1 MTLVDAGKLS
11 LEDPVTKFFP
21 SFRGDG
27 REAITIRHCL
37 THSSGLPDMLAH
49 DEMLRENKAPLTL
62 FRDGALTAPLTFKPG
77 TSYSYSSMGILL
89 CAQIAEKLSG
99 KPFAQFLKETVY
111 DPLGMSNTTLGL
123 GGRDKSATVPSQ
135 AVPANTAA
143 GKKSWQSWNWNSD
156 YWRGLAAPWGGA
168 LGSAVDIVKFYDE
181 FLHRRGKILKPATE
195 GLMIV
200 NQSPPGVHP
209 RGLGF
214 DLAPGAGSP
223 GCSAA
228 TFGHNGST
236 GTLSWCD
243 PATGTIC
250 VVLTTLYEAAVKPH
264 PTQLV
269 SAIIAQ
275 ATAK

>member
-1 MTLVDAGKLS
+1 
-11 LEDPVTKFFP
+11 
-21 SFRGDG
+21 
-27 REAITIRHCL
+27 
-37 THSSGLPDMLAH
+37 MLAD
-49 DEMLRENKAPLTL
+49 DENLRESKAPLSV
-62 FRDGALTAPLTFKPG
+62 FRDGALVAPLKFKPG

-99 KPFAQFLKETVY
+99 KPFPQFLKDTVFT
-111 DPLGMSNTTLGL
+111 PLGMANTSLGL
-123 GGRDKSATVPSQ
+123 GGRDKAATVPSQ
-135 AVPANTAA
+135 GAPAATPA

-156 YWRGLAAPWGGA
+156 YWRNLAAPWGGA
-168 LGSAVDIVKFYDE
+168 LGSATDIVKFYDE
-181 FLHRRGKILKPATE
+181 FLHARGRILKPATE

-200 NQSPPGVHP
+200 NQSPAGVHP

-214 DLAPGAGSP
+214 DLAPGAGSL
-223 GCSAA
+223 GCSPA

-236 GTLSWCD
+236 GTLSWAD

-269 SAIIAQ
+269 SALIAQ
-275 ATAK
+275 ATTK